1 MISITGKALTKFSDL
16 KSFVNKQHNTKKT
29 GNWFV
34 LLFFLV

>member
-1 MISITGKALTKFSDL
+1 MISIKALTKFSDL

-29 GNWFV
+29 GDWFV

>member
-1 MISITGKALTKFSDL
+1 MISNKALTKFSDL